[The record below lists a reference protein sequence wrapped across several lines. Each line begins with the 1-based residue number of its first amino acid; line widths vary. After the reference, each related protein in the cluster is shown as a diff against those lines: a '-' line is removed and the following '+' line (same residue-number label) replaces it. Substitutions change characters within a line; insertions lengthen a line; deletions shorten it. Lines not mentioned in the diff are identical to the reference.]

1 MIASATVKDLLQ
13 EAEQELRLFDS
24 ARLDAEILLCNVTGF
39 DRSRLY
45 AYPEETIPTDKASA
59 YKALVNERNTG
70 QPVAYLTG
78 TKEFWSIEL
87 HVNQHTL
94 IPRPE
99 TECLVE
105 AALEHI
111 PSNESWRIADLGTGC
126 GAIAI
131 AIALERPKCQIT
143 ATDISHDAL
152 VIAESNAKWFGL
164 EQILFIKS
172 DWYSEVKDSFD
183 LIISNP
189 PYVRANDEHL
199 FHGDVRHEPKLAL
212 SGGCDGLQAIRQI
225 VRAAPAYLT
234 QGGWLFVEH
243 GYNQREAVRSIFAGH
258 RFSDTGTQADYAGH
272 ERVSYGRFFHE

>member
-1 MIASATVKDLLQ
+1 MMASATVKDLLQ

-39 DRSRLY
+39 DRCRLY
-45 AYPEETIPTDKASA
+45 TCPEETIPTDKASA

-70 QPVAYLTG
+70 QPIAYLTG

-105 AALEHI
+105 VALEHI
-111 PSNESWRIADLGTGC
+111 PLNKSWQIADLGTGC

-131 AIALERPKCQIT
+131 AIAKERTECQIT

-152 VIAESNAKWFGL
+152 VIAKSNARQLGL
-164 EQILFIKS
+164 EHILFIKS
-172 DWYSEVKDSFD
+172 DWYSEIKDTFD

-189 PYVRANDEHL
+189 PYVREDDEHL
-199 FHGDVRHEPKLAL
+199 FHGDIRHEPMLAL
-212 SGGCDGLQAIRQI
+212 SGGNDGLQSLRQI
-225 VRAAPAYLT
+225 IRTAPACLT

-243 GYNQREAVRSIFAGH
+243 GYNQGEDVRSIFAEH
-258 RFSDTGTQADYAGH
+258 RFSDIRTRADYAGH